1 MASRPDNVLANV
13 IANRVEALPDL
24 EVLTIDG
31 GGVRPD
37 DVRTFRQLWSN
48 AQRMAGVLIDQGLQ
62 PGEHF
67 ALLMSNHSEFVE
79 AMIAASF
86 VGAVFVPIAP
96 RTKGDNCVSCSTI
109 PAAAASL
116 PPTTRS
122 ITLTTCAM
130 SARNCAG

>member
-13 IANRVEALPDL
+13 IANRAEALPDL

-31 GGVRPD
+31 SGVRPD

-67 ALLMSNHSEFVE
+67 ALLMANHAEFVE
-79 AMIAASF
+79 AMIAASIS
-86 VGAVFVPIAP
+86 GTVFVPIDP
-96 RTKGDNCVSCSTI
+96 RTRGDKLAFMLDTARCRGVI
-109 PAAAASL
+109 AADYALGYLLAVRGVL
-116 PPTTRS
+116 PQ
-122 ITLTTCAM
+122 
-130 SARNCAG
+130 

>member
-13 IANRVEALPDL
+13 IANRAEALPDL

-48 AQRMAGVLIDQGLQ
+48 AQRMAGGLIDPGLP

-67 ALLMSNHSEFVE
+67 ALLLANHAEFLE
-79 AMIAASF
+79 AMIPPPSLRPCF
-86 VGAVFVPIAP
+86 RPIY
-96 RTKGDNCVSCSTI
+96 
-109 PAAAASL
+109 
-116 PPTTRS
+116 PPPH
-122 ITLTTCAM
+122 A
-130 SARNCAG
+130 

>member
-13 IANRVEALPDL
+13 IANRAEALPDL

-67 ALLMSNHSEFVE
+67 ALLVAHPAGVVE
-79 AMIAASF
+79 GVIAAPGG
-86 VGAVFVPIAP
+86 GAGFRPVHP
-96 RTKGDNCVSCSTI
+96 RTKGGK
-109 PAAAASL
+109 
-116 PPTTRS
+116 R
-122 ITLTTCAM
+122 
-130 SARNCAG
+130 